1 METSDLSFFADA
13 KIMIWMKLQV
23 NIQQEKLGI
32 NNVSNQERPPKRE
45 RRNER
50 SQAVACFFN
59 FIASSCLYSIPTLEK
74 RNRKRCNHFEKMN
87 LPIEKIK
94 GCTKENINAKDTC
107 IQWYNGLVMKMV
119 TGRVPESEF
128 II

>member
-1 METSDLSFFADA
+1 METSDLSFLTDA
-13 KIMIWMKLQV
+13 KLMIWMRLQV

-45 RRNER
+45 RSPGNAR

-59 FIASSCLYSIPTLEK
+59 FIASSCVYSTPTLEK
-74 RNRKRCNHFEKMN
+74 RNKKRCNHFEKIN

-107 IQWYNGLVMKMV
+107 MQ
-119 TGRVPESEF
+119 
-128 II
+128 